1 MSAAGTVTVL
11 AAQSS
16 HQFTATGWNTDIS
29 GRLDITRDGDALPV
43 ASFAPGAWGAVYQDS
58 AVRT

>member
-1 MSAAGTVTVL
+1 MSDPGTVTVL

-16 HQFTATGWNTDIS
+16 HQFTATSWSIREDGQ
-29 GRLDITRDGDALPV
+29 LDVIAYDDVPV

>member
-16 HQFTATGWNTDIS
+16 RQFTATGWIIDD
-29 GRLDITRDGDALPV
+29 GGQLDITKDDEVVV